1 MHLMPLLLS
10 LLVGLLLGLIAW
22 GIQRA
27 RSPEADGGL
36 TGTQDDLLWGLLLLA
51 GLAIVVFIT
60 FLLLGA
66 SS

>member
-36 TGTQDDLLWGLLLLA
+36 MGTQDDLLWGLLLLA